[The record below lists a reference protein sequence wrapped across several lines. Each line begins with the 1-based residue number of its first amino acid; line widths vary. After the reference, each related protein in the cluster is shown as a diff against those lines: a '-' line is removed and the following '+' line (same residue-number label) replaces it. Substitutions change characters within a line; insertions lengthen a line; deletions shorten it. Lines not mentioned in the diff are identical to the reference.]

1 MTEYRYIA
9 PATVDEGL
17 EILRQGGGKVRIA
30 AGCTNLLPDM
40 RAKEL
45 TDCVLMDISGL
56 QELRGVAVAGGNIRV
71 GALTTI
77 DELLHSPLIENE
89 AVALW
94 RACSQFA
101 DPLVRNRATIGG
113 NLANGSPAADSAVPL
128 LALDASATVVSR
140 AAVEREVPLSAM
152 WLGPYQ
158 TVLAAD
164 ELITA
169 VSFPRDAARKSWF
182 IKNGLRRSMAI
193 SLITVAVAVKQ
204 DGGIVTEA
212 RIALG
217 AVGPTPLRARQTEK
231 YLQGRAIDAATL
243 AEATGIVRGEI
254 SPISDLRASK
264 EYRTHLAGVLLRR
277 ALEAVRA

>member
-1 MTEYRYIA
+1 MTKYRYVA

-45 TDCVLMDISGL
+45 ADCVLMDISGL
-56 QELRGVAVAGGNIRV
+56 GELRGVDADGGSIRI

-77 DELLHSPLIENE
+77 DEMLHSPLLEQE

-94 RACSQFA
+94 RACRQFA
-101 DPLVRNRATIGG
+101 DPLVRNRATVGG

-128 LALDASATVVSR
+128 LALDASATVASR
-140 AAVEREVPLSAM
+140 AAGKREVPLCEL
-152 WLGPYQ
+152 WRGPYQ
-158 TVLAAD
+158 TAIAAD

-169 VSFPRDAARKSWF
+169 ITFPRDAARRSWF
-182 IKNGLRRSMAI
+182 IKNGLRRAMAI
-193 SLITVAVAVKQ
+193 SLITVATAVKQ
-204 DGGIVTEA
+204 DGCVVTGA
-212 RIALG
+212 RVALG
-217 AVGPTPLRARQTEK
+217 AVGPTPLRARRTEE

-243 AEATGIVRGEI
+243 AEAAEIVRGEI